1 MAAARVFAF
10 DLGAR
15 FSDLLNDE
23 VRGMSFD
30 HGLDTCLL
38 VAGDQ
43 HEARSACRDPVILRR
58 RELDRLDATRRG
70 ALAMERERLAHPML
84 PGACLDPLVD
94 GAKHLFVVRRT
105 FREVHSA
112 RILPHC
118 AIPNHRE
125 RAWLAKAASCLA
137 EPCPG
142 LPSIVSLLLSPRDGE
157 KFRYRDGRS
166 RPSG

>member
-1 MAAARVFAF
+1 MAATRVFAF
-10 DLGAR
+10 DLDAR

-43 HEARSACRDPVILRR
+43 HKARGVRRDPVILRR
-58 RELDRLDATRRG
+58 CKLDRLDATRRG
-70 ALAMERERLAHPML
+70 ALAMERERLAHTML

-94 GAKHLFVVRRT
+94 GAKHLFVVRHT

-112 RILPHC
+112 CILPHC
-118 AIPNHRE
+118 AITNHPGKG
-125 RAWLAKAASCLA
+125 LAGEGSVMPCGTVPRGCFAARTWSSG
-137 EPCPG
+137 EFW
-142 LPSIVSLLLSPRDGE
+142 VTSPRE
-157 KFRYRDGRS
+157 IIL
-166 RPSG
+166 